1 MKERIR
7 QIMVREAMS
16 QQDFA
21 STLGISPATLS
32 SILNGRTNP
41 SNNLVQA
48 VHRAFPKIN
57 ISWLMFGEGTIDDQP
72 SALGEQTSE
81 MNNTDVQTESR
92 TSIYSSSDVSSSPIL
107 DMGFDDKA
115 TPQGDLF
122 TPQSH
127 VSPVS
132 EQPRK
137 PQNASSRENVQ
148 RVSPRHETSRPVFDD
163 ANPQMRNIIDIPR
176 REIREIR
183 VFYSDGTYE
192 TFGPTSSESAYLRK
206 K

>member
-41 SNNLVQA
+41 TNNLVQA

-57 ISWLMFGEGTIDDQP
+57 ISWLMFGEGTIDDQ
-72 SALGEQTSE
+72 SAPLGEHTSE
-81 MNNTDVQTESR
+81 MNNPDVQTESQ
-92 TSIYSSSDVSSSPIL
+92 TSVYSSSDVASSPIL
-107 DMGFDDKA
+107 DMGFEDNA
-115 TPQGDLF
+115 VPQGDLF

-148 RVSPRHETSRPVFDD
+148 RVSPRAASAAAASNRSSP
-163 ANPQMRNIIDIPR
+163 
-176 REIREIR
+176 
-183 VFYSDGTYE
+183 DGQ
-192 TFGPTSSESAYLRK
+192 
-206 K
+206 

>member
-7 QIMVREAMS
+7 QIMNREAMS

-57 ISWLMFGEGTIDDQP
+57 INWLMFGEGTSDNSSVHSDVDSSEVIESPVEVVPLSSDHI
-72 SALGEQTSE
+72 TSE
-81 MNNTDVQTESR
+81 
-92 TSIYSSSDVSSSPIL
+92 DVSSSKYDHGYDNKGENL
-107 DMGFDDKA
+107 
-115 TPQGDLF
+115 GDLF
-122 TPQSH
+122 SSSTSK
-127 VSPVS
+127 STS
-132 EQPRK
+132 TEPRN
-137 PQNASSRENVQ
+137 QVRNGSLRENVPHSQ
-148 RVSPRHETSRPVFDD
+148 PRQEPSRHISEETI
-163 ANPQMRNIIDIPR
+163 PQKRNSIDIPR